1 MMKKLI
7 EMYNNLPKEK
17 QEKIDKIVMPIITAY
32 CWTVVITLQVI
43 VTIITGIA
51 GAMLDY
57 DYPVSGFILGAII
70 GMGVSGYVISKN
82 EWL

>member
-1 MMKKLI
+1 MKKLM
-7 EMYNNLPKEK
+7 EKYNSLPKEK

-32 CWTVVITLQVI
+32 FWTVVITLQVI

-57 DYPVSGFILGAII
+57 DYPVSGFILGAIV
-70 GMGVSGYVISKN
+70 GMAISGYVISKN

>member
-1 MMKKLI
+1 MKKLI
-7 EMYNNLPKEK
+7 EKYNSLPKEK
-17 QEKIDKIVMPIITAY
+17 QEKIDKIVMPIITVY

-51 GAMLDY
+51 GSILDY
-57 DYPVSGFILGAII
+57 DYPVSGFILGAIV
-70 GMGVSGYVISKN
+70 GMAISGYVIYKN

>member
-1 MMKKLI
+1 MKKLM
-7 EMYNNLPKEK
+7 EKYNSLPKEK
-17 QEKIDKIVMPIITAY
+17 REKIDKIVMPIITAY

-57 DYPVSGFILGAII
+57 DYPVSGFILGAIV
-70 GMGVSGYVISKN
+70 GMAISGYVISKN

>member
-1 MMKKLI
+1 MKKLM
-7 EMYNNLPKEK
+7 EKYNSLPKEK

-32 CWTVVITLQVI
+32 CWTVVITLQVL
-43 VTIITGIA
+43 VTLIAGIA

-57 DYPVSGFILGAII
+57 DNPVSGFILGAIV
-70 GMGVSGYVISKN
+70 GMGVSGYIISKN

>member
-1 MMKKLI
+1 MKKLM
-7 EMYNNLPKEK
+7 EKYNNLPKEK
-17 QEKIDKIVMPIITAY
+17 QEKIDKIVMPMITAY
-32 CWTVVITLQVI
+32 YWTVVITLQVI

-57 DYPVSGFILGAII
+57 DYPVSGFILGAIV
-70 GMGVSGYVISKN
+70 GMAISGYVISKN

>member
-1 MMKKLI
+1 MKKLM
-7 EMYNNLPKEK
+7 EKYNSLPKEK

-32 CWTVVITLQVI
+32 CWTVVITLQVL

-57 DYPVSGFILGAII
+57 DYPVSGFILGAIV
-70 GMGVSGYVISKN
+70 GMAISGYVISKN